1 MLALWFFVQ
10 VGYGDVVPIRD
21 EAKFAFIFL
30 LPLSVY
36 SFVSFVAIID
46 SWITE
51 RKCGRKLREIYENG
65 VDIQEID
72 IDQDGKI
79 KLCDFIEF
87 MLVSMN
93 KVEKNLLI
101 DLRTMFDE
109 LDRDRNG
116 YLDNNELK
124 NILKSHSDT
133 VSEIRDRAE
142 NV

>member
-1 MLALWFFVQ
+1 M
-10 VGYGDVVPIRD
+10 
-21 EAKFAFIFL
+21 
-30 LPLSVY
+30 SVY
-36 SFVSFVAIID
+36 SFVSFVTILD

-51 RKCGRKLREIYENG
+51 RKCGRKLREIYEIG

-116 YLDNNELK
+116 YLDYNELK

-133 VSEIRDRAE
+133 VSEIRDIAE